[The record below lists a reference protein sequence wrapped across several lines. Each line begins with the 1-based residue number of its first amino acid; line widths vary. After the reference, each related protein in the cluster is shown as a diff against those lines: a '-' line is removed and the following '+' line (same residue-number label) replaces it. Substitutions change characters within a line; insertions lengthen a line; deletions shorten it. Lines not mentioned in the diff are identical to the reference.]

1 MGRTAGAGGGDAQP
15 GTGSGD
21 AGYQHGRAICGRG
34 RDAPTAAGPNAVRS
48 HHARAFAVLVRQLRN
63 ALLLLLLVTAVIS
76 FFSANAPT
84 Q

>member
-1 MGRTAGAGGGDAQP
+1 VQEAATLSPVQVL
-15 GTGSGD
+15 GTLATSTDGLS
-21 AGYQHGRAICGRG
+21 AAEVVTRRA
-34 RDAPTAAGPNAVRS
+34 AAGPNAVRS